1 MRWEGL
7 EEEQV
12 WGMGKRRN
20 EEFERKERF
29 LGWLEQLAHYLIDSL
44 EQPYNV
50 IPIFHLRRLKFKQVK

>member
-1 MRWEGL
+1 
-7 EEEQV
+7 
-12 WGMGKRRN
+12 MGKRRN